1 VREGWRLGEE
11 EKCGG
16 WGEDGRNWGA
26 KKRKRVEVGQ
36 RGAGLG
42 IQNGRSA
49 NFGVEKSAKPE
60 GLVSMTGDQPG
71 QFEGR
76 EWETSK
82 PGAGSMEESK

>member
-42 IQNGRSA
+42 DPKWKER
-49 NFGVEKSAKPE
+49 
-60 GLVSMTGDQPG
+60 
-71 QFEGR
+71 QFWSGKIR
-76 EWETSK
+76 ETRGTCLDDGG
-82 PGAGSMEESK
+82 PARPV